1 MNEILVFC
9 RRQIPVAHAGHN
21 IMFPY
26 FYCMIRKS
34 LLNISI
40 FFFALIAIARAESFK
55 KDSLLAIL
63 KNKESATQK
72 RDLVIY
78 LRYAFGDMPVKD
90 LDAARRQTAKLL
102 RSFGEQ
108 DSEGVIYFVD
118 GICHLRQGNDRAAQ
132 NFLLKA
138 IEEGNR
144 ADDHYL
150 LYACFIHLA
159 FVYTDEGNVIAAIT
173 SFRSAKK
180 EATIVDDAYLQALID
195 VNLSDT
201 YYRNAML
208 DHALFYLDEAQSLVD
223 SHHIANW
230 RMQNGIYYNKAEVF
244 FQYRNIDSLR
254 KYNKALNQAK
264 KGTPGLYT
272 FQKRTDYYLV
282 LLQKQYPK
290 VINIIK
296 ALKNDSLYQFKTVD
310 KQCLADAYF
319 QAGQLDSAKSTIT
332 GLINDTAEQK
342 HAERNLRFYKLLGD
356 IENKRGDYKGA
367 AAAYNT
373 AFSHTWEQLKRIIN
387 VGSISSQI
395 RIDEVQSSYALRT
408 ETYKRERLWLI
419 FLITAS
425 TLFII
430 IGALLYYNIHRKKYY
445 EKLLFESQRNEIAFI
460 NSHEVRRHAS
470 NLMGIM
476 HVINQGD
483 HKYENFVEVEQ
494 HLVDELNSLDGAIRN
509 ISNKLSS

>member
-1 MNEILVFC
+1 MNDILAVC
-9 RRQIPVAHAGHN
+9 QRQIPAINAGHN

-34 LLNISI
+34 LLNIFI
-40 FFFALIAIARAESFK
+40 FSFALIAVARAESFK

-78 LRYAFGDMPVKD
+78 LRYAFGDMPVKE
-90 LDAARRQTAKLL
+90 LDAARRQTVKLL
-102 RSFGEQ
+102 RSFREQ

-118 GICHLRQGNDRAAQ
+118 GICQLRQGNDRRAQ

-150 LYACFIHLA
+150 LYACFTHLA
-159 FVYTDEGNVIAAIT
+159 FVYSDEGNVIAAIT

-180 EATIVDDAYLQALID
+180 EATLVDDAYLQALID

-208 DHALFYLDEAQSLVD
+208 NHALFYLNEAQSLVD
-223 SHHIANW
+223 SHHIANE
-230 RMQNGIYYNKAEVF
+230 RMQNGINYNKAEVF
-244 FQYRNIDSLR
+244 FQHQDIDSLR
-254 KYNKALNQAK
+254 KYNNTLNQAK
-264 KGTPGLYT
+264 KGAAGLYT
-272 FQKRTDYYLV
+272 FQKRTDYYLM
-282 LLQKQYPK
+282 LLQKHYPK
-290 VINIIK
+290 VISIIK

-319 QAGQLDSAKSTIT
+319 EAGQLDSAKSTIT
-332 GLINDTAEQK
+332 ELINDTAEQK

-356 IENKRGDYKGA
+356 IENKKGDYKEA
-367 AAAYNT
+367 AVAYNA
-373 AFSHTWEQLKRIIN
+373 AFSHTWEQLQRVIN

-395 RIDEVQSSYALRT
+395 RIDQVQSSYALRT
-408 ETYKRERLWLI
+408 ETFKRERLWLI
-419 FLITAS
+419 FIITAT

-445 EKLLFESQRNEIAFI
+445 EKLLFESQKNEIAFI

-470 NLMGIM
+470 NIMGM
-476 HVINQGD
+476 MQVINQGE
-483 HKYENFVEVEQ
+483 HKYENFVEAEQ
-494 HLVDELNSLDGAIRN
+494 YLVNELKSLDGAIRN
-509 ISNKLSS
+509 ISNKLSG